1 MIQTEWIKLAIDV
14 GLFFSLVLFGLRM
27 VRSSGPRVN
36 LGRMTEL
43 EGSLRGLLRE
53 ADSGSRALTDQLF
66 KRQKDLEK
74 LLFDIETIEGRL
86 NRQITQ
92 AEERKGALEIVTS
105 RAESVLRGLERNAV
119 TIPQVAPSAP
129 VIQESLVSEVSHQ
142 ERPAIRRSS
151 RSEMREARVAAQPA
165 FPVVSEP
172 MVEPPSFAVV
182 MEPRERIPA
191 ARKRRLSERVEKE
204 VSVIE
209 EHAQSESVQDSE
221 VLESL
226 GAVSSRAEEAR
237 ARARDL
243 QRNALFSREP
253 EAEPRTS
260 GVLSPEEARSASI
273 EDPRLGV
280 LTGPVIRRQ
289 TQTL

>member
-43 EGSLRGLLRE
+43 ESSLRGLLRE
-53 ADSGSRALTDQLF
+53 ADSGSRALTEQLF
-66 KRQKDLEK
+66 KRQKELEK

-119 TIPQVAPSAP
+119 PVTQTAPLAAVSHENP
-129 VIQESLVSEVSHQ
+129 VFEVSPH
-142 ERPAIRRSS
+142 ERPAIRRSA
-151 RSEMREARVAAQPA
+151 RSEVREARLSAQPTLPA
-165 FPVVSEP
+165 VSEP
-172 MVEPPSFAVV
+172 LVEPPSFAVV

-204 VSVIE
+204 VSVVDE
-209 EHAQSESVQDSE
+209 QAQLEPSQDSD

-243 QRNALFSREP
+243 QRNALFSRES
-253 EAEPRTS
+253 EGEPRTS
-260 GVLSPEEARSASI
+260 GVLSAEEARSASI

-280 LTGPVIRRQ
+280 LTGPIIRRQ